1 MNYKVISLTAL
12 AIAGAVAFQAQTP
25 PSVATTAKGAYTRI
39 KTNFQK
45 AAEKM
50 PEENYGYAPAAGIET
65 FGQRVAHIADSQMG
79 TCSGMTG
86 ARKAGTAKTK
96 TAKADLVAALTE
108 SFAACDKAFD
118 ALTDANAMEAVTAG
132 RGQQVRIAAL
142 YGVIVHA
149 NEVYGA
155 MGVYMRAKGLV
166 PPSSE
171 GR

>member
-1 MNYKVISLTAL
+1 MIVRIATLTLAATLAAL
-12 AIAGAVAFQAQTP
+12 AQAPPPATVASALK
-25 PSVATTAKGAYTRI
+25 ANYTRI

-50 PEENYGYAPAAGIET
+50 PESEYGFAPAKGIET
-65 FGQRVAHIADSQMG
+65 FGQRVAHIADAQLGVCTAMMG
-79 TCSGMTG
+79 E
-86 ARKAGTAKTK
+86 RKAGKAKSM

-108 SFAACDKAFD
+108 SFAACDKAMET
-118 ALTDANAMEAVTAG
+118 LTDANAMELVAGG
-132 RGQQVRIAAL
+132 RGQQPRVVAL
-142 YGVIVHA
+142 YSVVVHA

-155 MGVYMRAKGLV
+155 MGVYMRVKNIV